1 MRPKRW
7 AVFFLVVMFAS
18 LAGMGAAIPG
28 DLPLGLVSAFAFLIG
43 FLGLAFTGLVYL
55 VHWIQFGR
63 RPAYGMPSVT
73 KLGEVVRSDSERRIA
88 DYFAGNGIRYQYEK
102 PAMSR
107 WGLRRIS
114 RPDFYLPDYGVYVE
128 YWGLV
133 NLPNNSA
140 RNRYERTLRWKMAQ
154 YHKNGMRFVSLYPND
169 LQNLDASFRP
179 KLEAASGKAVST
191 LNGHGFCSKCGAA
204 LEPIGRFCTRCG
216 NAITL
221 PAH

>member
-7 AVFFLVVMFAS
+7 VIFFLVVMFAS
-18 LAGMGAAIPG
+18 LVGMGAAIPG
-28 DLPLGLVSAFAFLIG
+28 NLPLGLVSAFAFLIG
-43 FLGLAFTGLVYL
+43 LLGLAFTGLVYL
-55 VHWIQFGR
+55 VHWIQIGL
-63 RPAYGMPSVT
+63 RPAYGTPSVT

-88 DYFAGNGIRYQYEK
+88 DYFASSGIRYQYEK

-140 RNRYERTLRWKMAQ
+140 RNRYEGILRWKMAQ
-154 YHKNGMRFVSLYPND
+154 YHKNGIRFVSLYPRD
-169 LQNLDASFRP
+169 LQSLDTSFRP
-179 KLEAASGKAVST
+179 KLEVASGRVISIP
-191 LNGHGFCSKCGAA
+191 NEHQFCSRCGAV
-204 LEPIGRFCTRCG
+204 LEPLGSFCTKCG
-216 NAITL
+216 NAITIST
-221 PAH
+221 H